1 MITMNQTRSLSFL
14 FALSLCFLPVFQCM
28 AQTSDFK
35 IVADPYQ
42 VENGVF
48 KQWNN
53 DMIRIGITTE
63 ERGLIFKI
71 TISNQHETNSLTIEN
86 LSVDI
91 KVKYG
96 DEIGSRFSK
105 EVSLSY
111 IYLPPKYDY
120 DIFVPV
126 DFGHGDIIGNYA
138 AELNYQI
145 GYGDW
150 QQIEPYPFE
159 FRVVS
164 EEQFQKEIEQKKGSP
179 IIIIGPFE
187 VKLLD
192 FSISVSIFS
201 VSAIIIGY
209 YLWKKKH

>member
-1 MITMNQTRSLSFL
+1 MNQTRSLSIL
-14 FALSLCFLPVFQCM
+14 FVLSLCFLPVFQCKG
-28 AQTSDFK
+28 QTSDFK
-35 IVADPYQ
+35 ITADPYQ
-42 VENGVF
+42 FENGVF
-48 KQWNN
+48 KQWDN

-105 EVSLSY
+105 KVSISY
-111 IYLPPKYDY
+111 IYLPPKHDY
-120 DIFVPV
+120 NVFVPV

-150 QQIEPYPFE
+150 QHIEPYPFE

-179 IIIIGPFE
+179 IIVIGPIE
-187 VKLLD
+187 VRLFD
-192 FSISVSIFS
+192 FSIGVSIFS

>member
-1 MITMNQTRSLSFL
+1 MNRTRLFL
-14 FALSLCFLPVFQCM
+14 ILFVLSLCFFLVFRCM
-28 AQTSDFK
+28 SQTSDFK

-42 VENGVF
+42 WENDVF

-71 TISNQHETNSLTIEN
+71 TISNQHETNSLTIEDLTIYIRVN
-86 LSVDI
+86 
-91 KVKYG
+91 YG
-96 DEIGSRFSK
+96 DEAGSRFSK
-105 EVSLSY
+105 QVSLSY
-111 IYLPPKYDY
+111 IYLPPKQDY
-120 DIFVPV
+120 SVFVPV
-126 DFGHGDIIGNYA
+126 DFGYGEIIGSYT
-138 AELNYQI
+138 AELTYAI
-145 GYGDW
+145 GSGSE
-150 QQIEPYPFE
+150 QHIEPYPFQ

-187 VKLLD
+187 VKLFD
-192 FSISVSIFS
+192 FSIGVSVVS
-201 VSAIIIGY
+201 VSAIIIAY